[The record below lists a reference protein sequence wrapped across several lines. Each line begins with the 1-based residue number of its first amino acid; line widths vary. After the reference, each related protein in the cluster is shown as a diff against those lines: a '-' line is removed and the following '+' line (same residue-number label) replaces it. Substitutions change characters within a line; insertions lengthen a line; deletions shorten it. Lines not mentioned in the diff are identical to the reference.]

1 VLSGM
6 QDACM
11 LKSNTVKGWK
21 ALCYSVGLVEGEAVT

>member
-11 LKSNTVKGWK
+11 LKSNTVKGGGR
-21 ALCYSVGLVEGEAVT
+21 LML